1 MKTFALKG
9 EIRQEVGKK
18 STKAIRSANNIPC
31 VLYGI
36 GENVHFTVSQ
46 ADIRKLIYTPEVFI
60 VDLTIG
66 DKNTKAIVK
75 ELQFHPVTELLMH
88 VDFLEINEQKPVAM
102 EIPVKL
108 QGLASGV
115 KAGGKLNLQLRKLK
129 VKGIYTDFPENIVID
144 VTKLDLGKSIQ
155 VGDISVDKLEILSH
169 VNAVICQVKLTRA
182 AHSAAGMESDEELET
197 DTEATEATEETAE

>member
-75 ELQFHPVTELLMH
+75 ELQFHPVKELLMH

-108 QGLASGV
+108 QGFASGV
-115 KAGGKLNLQLRKLK
+115 NAGG
-129 VKGIYTDFPENIVID
+129 
-144 VTKLDLGKSIQ
+144 
-155 VGDISVDKLEILSH
+155 
-169 VNAVICQVKLTRA
+169 
-182 AHSAAGMESDEELET
+182 
-197 DTEATEATEETAE
+197 